1 VWKESLSAEDMR
13 QLCPGPPVFSKE
25 RPICSGA
32 DTPVAPTKNTKI
44 DLGLGTSLT
53 AKCA

>member
-1 VWKESLSAEDMR
+1 MR

-32 DTPVAPTKNTKI
+32 DTPVAPVAPATKNTKI